1 MSKTLLR
8 STDVNN
14 KKRVGAVRAS
24 PNPHHVVIARP
35 DLSGRDLPDIS
46 QAGNLIFVA
55 VER

>member
-1 MSKTLLR
+1 MCGLGL
-8 STDVNN
+8 VH
-14 KKRVGAVRAS
+14 AVF
-24 PNPHHVVIARP
+24 ARH

>member
-8 STDVNN
+8 SPDVNN
-14 KKRVGAVRAS
+14 EKRVGAVRAS